1 MIEIIS
7 AKTTWRKA
15 TNKKNELERIERE
28 RQEKASYEELKKA
41 VNKIQVKIQET
52 AERGLFNIA
61 VFFEERIRI
70 FHNEEQDTWFYL
82 EKGNITKI
90 IEMFSIAGYDIKWI
104 DDHKYDTYGYFSIK
118 WEMNENE

>member
-15 TNKKNELERIERE
+15 TNKKNELEKIERE

-61 VFFEERIRI
+61 VFFEEEISISRK
-70 FHNEEQDTWFYL
+70 EEKDTWFYL